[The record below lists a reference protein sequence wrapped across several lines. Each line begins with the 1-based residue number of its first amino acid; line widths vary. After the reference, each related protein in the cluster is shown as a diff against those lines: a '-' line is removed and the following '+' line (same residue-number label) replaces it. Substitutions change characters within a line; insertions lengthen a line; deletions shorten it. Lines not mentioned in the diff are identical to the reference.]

1 MNQGIGAV
9 GLPVDDQD
17 EALAL
22 YVGKAGFRAPSGND
36 WNDSGRTGHRL
47 SRPS

>member
-1 MNQGIGAV
+1 MHQGIEAV

-36 WNDSGRTGHRL
+36 WK
-47 SRPS
+47 